1 METNLILNVKC
12 ANQHLLNYINDLI
25 NKNEHISGLEIS
37 LYTETPKQ
45 TKSLDD
51 KKTLDDNITKSSIK
65 NNNPN
70 IPNIND
76 NKYEYDG
83 GWVDME
89 DKQAVQK
96 MFDSFRI

>member
-12 ANQHLLNYINDLI
+12 SNQHLLNYINDLI
-25 NKNEHISGLEIS
+25 NKKEYISGLEIS
-37 LYTETPKQ
+37 LYTETQKQ

-51 KKTLDDNITKSSIK
+51 NIQLTKT
-65 NNNPN
+65 PN
-70 IPNIND
+70 QNYSPNIND
-76 NKYEYDG
+76 NKSVYDG

-96 MFDSFRI
+96 MFDAFRI